1 MFEVL
6 SVGVGGFVGAA
17 LRYLISSGIA
27 RFMDSRLPL
36 GTLCVNVFGGLLMG
50 FYYAVEPPERRP
62 LCSRMRL
69 SDHWSFRRLTTFST
83 FSYETMSLIGEGAW
97 ITAAANAGLNLILS
111 LCRRHRRTA
120 AGKNSPC
127 LLT

>member
-6 SVGVGGFVGAA
+6 SVGAGGFVGAA

-36 GTLCVNVFGGLLMG
+36 GTLCVNVVGGLLMG
-50 FYYAVEPPERRP
+50 FIMQWSLQSAGLPP
-62 LCSRMRL
+62 RMRL
-69 SDHWSFRRLTTFST
+69 FLTTGLLGGFTTFST

-111 LCRRHRRTA
+111 L
-120 AGKNSPC
+120 AGVIAGQ
-127 LLT
+127 LLAKTVLSS

>member
-27 RFMDSRLPL
+27 RFMNSRLPL
-36 GTLCVNVFGGLLMG
+36 GTLCVNVFGGLFMG
-50 FYYAVEPPERRP
+50 FIMQWSLQSASLSP
-62 LCSRMRL
+62 RMRL
-69 SDHWSFRRLTTFST
+69 FLTTGLLGGFTTFST
-83 FSYETMSLIGEGAW
+83 FSYETMNLIGEGAW

-111 LCRRHRRTA
+111 L
-120 AGKNSPC
+120 AGVIAGQ
-127 LLT
+127 LLAKTVLAS